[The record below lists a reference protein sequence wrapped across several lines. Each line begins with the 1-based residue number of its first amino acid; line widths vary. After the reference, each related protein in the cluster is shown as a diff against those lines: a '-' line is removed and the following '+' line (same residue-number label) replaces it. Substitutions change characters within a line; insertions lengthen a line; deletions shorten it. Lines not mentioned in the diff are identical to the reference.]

1 MLKVVVTIWYVLL
14 ITRVTGGFA
23 RRDGHYTR
31 RGKVDG
37 YTGVSESMTSD
48 AIVGIPSM
56 YTESRDTVDW
66 GETAPRQRGEVIFK

>member
-1 MLKVVVTIWYVLL
+1 MCFLL
-14 ITRVTGGFA
+14 RALLVDLRGATGITPEEGRWTGIQ
-23 RRDGHYTR
+23 
-31 RGKVDG
+31 
-37 YTGVSESMTSD
+37 GVSESMTSD